1 MQVRAARVFGLAL
14 CLIGTF
20 GFALN
25 GGARADD
32 KVNIGA
38 LSCHVSG
45 GVGFIFGS
53 SKDISCIFKRPNGE
67 TERYHGEINKYGVD
81 IGFTTEGR
89 MIWGVGPGA
98 LAGHYGGVT
107 GEAEV
112 GLGLGAN
119 VLLGG
124 SNKQIALQ
132 PVSFNGGIGLNVA
145 AGVASVTLIAGK

>member
-1 MQVRAARVFGLAL
+1 MLKGVFSAALLSTILLAMPASA
-14 CLIGTF
+14 GS
-20 GFALN
+20 G
-25 GGARADD
+25 
-32 KVNIGA
+32 VNIGA

-53 SKDISCIFKRPNGE
+53 SKDLSCVFKKPNGE
-67 TERYHGEINKYGVD
+67 TERYHGTINKYGVD
-81 IGFTTEGR
+81 IGFTTESQI
-89 MIWGVGPGA
+89 IWGVFAPGNVARGA

-132 PVSFNGGIGLNVA
+132 PVSLTGGVGLNVA
-145 AGVASVTLIAGK
+145 AGIASVTLEATH

>member
-1 MQVRAARVFGLAL
+1 MLKRTLLAALAMAAF
-14 CLIGTF
+14 ISPATAASG
-20 GFALN
+20 
-25 GGARADD
+25 
-32 KVNIGA
+32 VNIGA
-38 LSCHVSG
+38 LSCKVAG

-53 SKDISCIFKRPNGE
+53 SKDLTCVFKHPDGT

-81 IGFTTEGR
+81 IGFTTESEI
-89 MIWGVGPGA
+89 IWGVFAPGAVANGA

-112 GLGLGAN
+112 GVGLGAN

-132 PVSFNGGIGLNVA
+132 PLSVTGGVGLNVA
-145 AGVASVTLIAGK
+145 AGIASITLESGK